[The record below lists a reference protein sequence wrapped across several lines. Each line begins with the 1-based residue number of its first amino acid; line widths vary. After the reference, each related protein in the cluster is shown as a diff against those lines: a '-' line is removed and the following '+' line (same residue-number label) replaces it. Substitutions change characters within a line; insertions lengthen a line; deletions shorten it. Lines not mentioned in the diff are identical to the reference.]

1 MASLST
7 MLHGDVDSSAGAG
20 GWAVAQDRQTIIEP
34 GVRSSRS
41 YADWFRDNLELV
53 GDLAA
58 LVISLVIYAGLEAG
72 KPHLTF
78 LISSL
83 LYQVWVNST

>member
-1 MASLST
+1 MS
-7 MLHGDVDSSAGAG
+7 HGNGDSSVGAG
-20 GWAVAQDRQTIIEP
+20 GWTIAQNCQTNTEPAVS
-34 GVRSSRS
+34 SSRS

-58 LVISLVIYAGLEAG
+58 LVVSLVIYAGLEAG

-78 LISSL
+78 LISSF
-83 LYQVWVNST
+83 LYQVGVKRFTCF